1 MNWYFYFLSQLA
13 RDPSLCG
20 DAAYSSRI
28 MGDVMVMVME

>member
-1 MNWYFYFLSQLA
+1 MIWYLSYLDQLA

-20 DAAYSSRI
+20 DAAYSSWI